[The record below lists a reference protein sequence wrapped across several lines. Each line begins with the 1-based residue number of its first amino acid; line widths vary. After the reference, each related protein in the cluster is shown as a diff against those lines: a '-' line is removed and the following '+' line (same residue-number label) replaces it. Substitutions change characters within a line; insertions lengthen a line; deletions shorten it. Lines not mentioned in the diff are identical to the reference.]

1 MKWPKPWREKKKPS
15 KQNVEEIQVN
25 SVTTRIIPTAAWAD
39 KSIAPLNT
47 EVKVKPGKP
56 SYYDTYKNVM
66 FNDGYYDDT
75 LYPTHGQTANNATVG
90 GTFLWK
96 NGKRVR
102 DHKAIENKST
112 YTKPV
117 VKKEYAWSESRW
129 SNYSFGNY
137 NYGYKSPDDDS
148 RLFIKEPESY
158 ITPTADEIK
167 VKILVYSTEHTDNVK
182 NLCRLFYLKMLDV
195 KDYIMPDIATT
206 MSSEQYAKEVD
217 FYERAYDGYVPGFT
231 PLEQA
236 VNYYQAVLDK
246 QRAGNKSTG
255 SGSGTDNIEF
265 KREDFANP
273 HLNKQMKWNELNQK
287 VPIQILNKV
296 SIIGQL
302 GYQFQVS
309 KEVGEREVHN
319 SDTYRVKPMTSYSQL
334 DRVAIYQRVLPTY
347 RHKFLTK
354 ALQVNV
360 PVDTSEKKQK
370 IIILLDYSGSMRS
383 DKKQDWVNAILADRL
398 RYVMA
403 GEAEVF
409 FSYFVDSIS
418 DLKFHHLKN
427 AKDVEKFWKQF
438 SNYPSGGNTDIGRIV
453 QYVADEVNAGKKLHN
468 LKDLNLSHEKPEI
481 LIINDGQDSVNSQ
494 KFPYKVNAISLMQF
508 SDQLKKL
515 CIKTGGKQVQVS
527 EDQSIR
533 TYSSDGSAVLQQ

>member
-1 MKWPKPWREKKKPS
+1 MKWLKPWRDKKNS
-15 KQNVEEIQVN
+15 KQNVEERQIN
-25 SVTTRIIPTAAWAD
+25 SVTTRIIPTSAWAD
-39 KSIAPLNT
+39 KGIAPLNT
-47 EVKVKPGKP
+47 EVRVKPGKK

-112 YTKPV
+112 YTKPE
-117 VKKEYAWSESRW
+117 VKKAYAWSESRW

-167 VKILVYSTEHTDNVK
+167 VKILVYDTIHTDAVK
-182 NLCRLFYLKMLDV
+182 NLCRLFYFKMLDNN
-195 KDYIMPDIATT
+195 DYVMPDIQTT
-206 MSSEQYAKEVD
+206 MGSEEYSKQID
-217 FYERAYDGYVPGFT
+217 FFESAYDGFVPGFT

-246 QRAGNKSTG
+246 QRAANKSTG
-255 SGSGTDNIEF
+255 NGSGTDTIAF

-273 HLNKQMKWNELNQK
+273 HLNQQMKWNELNQK

-302 GYQFQVS
+302 GYQFQVE

-334 DRVAIYQRVLPTY
+334 DRVAIYQKVLPTY

-383 DKKQDWVNAILADRL
+383 DKKQDWANAILADRL

-418 DLKFHHLKN
+418 GLKFHHLKN
-427 AKDVEKFWKQF
+427 AKDVEKFWKTF
-438 SNYPSGGNTDIGRIV
+438 SNFPSGGNTDIGRIV
-453 QYVADEVNAGKKLHN
+453 QYIADEVKAGKKLHN

-508 SDQLKKL
+508 SDQLKNL
-515 CIKTGGKQVQVS
+515 CIKTGGKQVQIS